1 MKNPHLII
9 WELRTQKL
17 IQSRNR
23 LYLAK
28 LDLTRFLFGAG
39 LESDELAT
47 VANAVESFPVP
58 AYKYAAARISPSKLS
73 RLKRLVAAVALAV
86 SDSSRHRSNIPRPYR
101 DCLFICSN

>member
-28 LDLTRFLFGAG
+28 LALTRFLFLAG

-47 VANAVESFPVP
+47 VSKSVESFPVP
-58 AYKYAAARISPSKLS
+58 AYKYAAARINPSKS
-73 RLKRLVAAVALAV
+73 ARLKRLVASVAVAV
-86 SDSSRHRSNIPRPYR
+86 SDSSRHRSNIPCPYR
-101 DCLFICSN
+101 DCMFICSN